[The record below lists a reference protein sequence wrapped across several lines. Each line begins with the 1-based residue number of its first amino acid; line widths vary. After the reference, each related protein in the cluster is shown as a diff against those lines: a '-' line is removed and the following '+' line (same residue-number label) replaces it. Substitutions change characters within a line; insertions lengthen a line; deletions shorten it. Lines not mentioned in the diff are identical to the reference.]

1 MCLVGHPVYQSE
13 KKERLNN
20 WIQLKIR
27 STFFVTTVK
36 HKIPFVIL
44 TNKNKSNSCVF

>member
-27 STFFVTTVK
+27 STG
-36 HKIPFVIL
+36 IL
-44 TNKNKSNSCVF
+44 LPL